1 MSSKGHIVCLYNK
14 NTKKRYGKM
23 LEIMLWSAWFLLGAY
38 TFWFVFKAKT
48 FQPLTLDELALAW
61 RLHKCEAK
69 CKAPQIHDLLLRDD
83 EVVGFKCGCGYEF
96 LQKRL
101 ISQKVHPRAQNSKPL
116 SIGEIEGLLQKRTR
130 STPDLGIRYLN
141 TKRV

>member
-1 MSSKGHIVCLYNK
+1 
-14 NTKKRYGKM
+14 M

-38 TFWFVFKAKT
+38 AFWFVSKAKT

-69 CKAPQIHDLLLRDD
+69 CKASQIHDLLVRND

-101 ISQKVHPRAQNSKPL
+101 ISQKVHLRAQNSKPL
-116 SIGEIEGLLQKRTR
+116 SIDGIEGLLQKRTR
-130 STPDLGIRYLN
+130 STLDLGIRYLN
-141 TKRV
+141 IKRV